1 MAHCNE
7 VKELK
12 HVNMANM
19 NFHYGIVMQ
28 CYPSYDQQ
36 QIIQFN
42 GYQARFLYNQLVIS
56 NKLVYRWKRW
66 QSNSYWFNQFDVLI
80 LNKFNWRYYFNA
92 CQFNPFIWHL
102 GFYHQMILKSKNKN
116 WPQYFPWL
124 NEQYHGKKQLD
135 SLNLPNQKQNYQKA
149 WDMFQKGIG
158 GIPTLKQRNK
168 FQYHQKYQTS
178 TVYQSKKAINLF
190 TGSIKFIDAHHLKVP
205 KIGKIRVKGSIKRLF
220 DLSKHHDIRIG
231 TVTIQHLPSGKYTIS
246 LQLGA
251 MYPFVNIE
259 RQYQHTIKRCKMY
272 GLDLNLENFLTD
284 TDGQKVANPQYYRH
298 ALKKLK
304 KLQHQLSR
312 KCRLNEK
319 HHHKLSQAKN
329 YQKQRIQVAK
339 LHEHIHWQRQNFLN
353 NLSTKIIKSHDF
365 IVSENLLSKNMQK
378 NHALA
383 MSISDIGWR
392 TFISMLESKA
402 NLYNKVYLKVDP
414 KFTTQICHTC
424 GFRMGTCH
432 THKLQLKDRQWTCP
446 SCGTHHI
453 RDYNAAINILV
464 KGINQY
470 YQQQTLT
477 PQILKEIKQNLV
489 DQLQVAPK
497 LVQLSSPQ
505 LTR

>member
-1 MAHCNE
+1 MTHCTK
-7 VKELK
+7 VHQLK
-12 HVNMANM
+12 HVKMVNM
-19 NFHYGIVMQ
+19 NYHYGIVMQ

-56 NKLVYRWKRW
+56 NKIVYRWKRW
-66 QSNSYWFNQFDVLI
+66 LSNSFWFNQFDYLI
-80 LNKFNWRYYFNA
+80 LNKFNWHTRLTA
-92 CQFNPFIWHL
+92 CQFDSFIWHL
-102 GFYHQMILKSKNKN
+102 GTFHQMILKAPNKK
-116 WPQYFPWL
+116 WSQYFSWL
-124 NEQYHGKKQLD
+124 DEKYHGKKQLD
-135 SLNLPNQKQNYQKA
+135 SLNLPNQKQNYQRA
-149 WDMFQKGIG
+149 WNMFAKGIG
-158 GIPTLKQRNK
+158 GIPTLKRRNK

-178 TVYQSKKAINLF
+178 TVYQSKKEINLF
-190 TGSIKFIDAHHLKVP
+190 TGSIKFIDAHHLQVP
-205 KIGKIRVKGSIKRLF
+205 KIGKIKVKGSIKRLF

-231 TVTIQHLPSGKYTIS
+231 TITIQHLPSGKYTIS

-259 RQYQHTIKRCKMY
+259 RQYQHAIKKCKMY
-272 GLDLNLENFLTD
+272 GLDLNLDNFLTD
-284 TDGQKVANPQYYRH
+284 TDGQQVANPRYYRH
-298 ALKKLK
+298 VLKQLK

-312 KCRLNEK
+312 KARLNKK
-319 HHHKLSQAKN
+319 HHHKLQNAKN

-339 LHEHIHWQRQNFLN
+339 LHEHIYWQRHNFLN
-353 NLSTKIIKSHDF
+353 YLSTKIIKSHDF

-383 MSISDIGWR
+383 MSISDTGWR
-392 TFISMLESKA
+392 KFISMLEYKA
-402 NLYNKVYLKVDP
+402 SLYNKIYLKVDP
-414 KFTTQICHTC
+414 NFTTQICHTC
-424 GFRMGTCH
+424 GFRMRTCH
-432 THKLQLKDRQWTCP
+432 THKLQLKDRQWICP

-453 RDYNAAINILV
+453 RDYNAAINILI

-470 YQQQTLT
+470 YQSQSLT
-477 PQILKEIKQNLV
+477 PQILKTIKQNLV